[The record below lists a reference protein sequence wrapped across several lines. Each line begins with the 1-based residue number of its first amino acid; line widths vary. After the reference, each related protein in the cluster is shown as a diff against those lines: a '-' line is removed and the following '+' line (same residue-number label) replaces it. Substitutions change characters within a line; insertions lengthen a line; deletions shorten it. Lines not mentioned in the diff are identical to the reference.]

1 MPTHREIAA
10 RRTLAL
16 VGPSAAG
23 KTSLAEALLWKA
35 GAIGSPGSV
44 DKGSTVADFDPLEKR
59 ALRSLNAA
67 LVHFEHLGIRT
78 HLIDTPGA
86 PDFLGQSLPALEAVE
101 TAAVVINAPA
111 DKIYTVLCDSSTWRQ
126 LRPSTAVIKNPIS
139 KDHVKTV
146 QFSSTTFRP
155 NDTENQVSILP
166 IMEDDL
172 GYQVQ
177 WHSRVKLKWYPWE
190 KFRGLFLEKVIGQA
204 YESTLQNIKKIL
216 EAKPAN

>member
-1 MPTHREIAA
+1 MIQK
-10 RRTLAL
+10 LKGILFVLLMLL
-16 VGPSAAG
+16 VFITIISLFIPS
-23 KTSLAEALLWKA
+23 TIS
-35 GAIGSPGSV
+35 
-44 DKGSTVADFDPLEKR
+44 
-59 ALRSLNAA
+59 NA
-67 LVHFEHLGIRT
+67 
-78 HLIDTPGA
+78 
-86 PDFLGQSLPALEAVE
+86 
-101 TAAVVINAPA
+101 AAVVINAPA

-146 QFSSTTFRP
+146 HFFSTTFRP
-155 NDTENQVSILP
+155 NDTESQVSILP
-166 IMEDDL
+166 IMEDEL